1 MVFPAVMY
9 GCESWTVKKAESR
22 RIAAFELCVCVCV
35 CVCVHAR
42 ERVHVRRC
50 AGVYVEGEE
59 YVSS

>member
-1 MVFPAVMY
+1 MFPFPY
-9 GCESWTVKKAESR
+9 
-22 RIAAFELCVCVCV
+22 LCVCV

-42 ERVHVRRC
+42 EREHVRRC

>member
-1 MVFPAVMY
+1 MFPFPY
-9 GCESWTVKKAESR
+9 
-22 RIAAFELCVCVCV
+22 LCVCV

-59 YVSS
+59 YVSSWNYCKN